1 MLAPVCS
8 SWIWLCRS
16 YSKRSRDFPMGDTSR
31 EWVRAANCMVTRVC
45 LILYILSA
53 RRVWWILEQPVS
65 SVLQYHDR
73 FQEFLK
79 THRVYRTY
87 MCMGPYGAATLK
99 PSYLYSQ
106 HELTEQLKQ
115 DRAGFTPQ
123 TQLVTRSVAGH
134 VTGNANLK
142 GSQAYPSRFGSAI
155 EKLYTK
161 HYTTL
166 ATNAAIM
173 AASDHN
179 PVTIA
184 DILDAVIVN
193 KDCLHCMHMCTC
205 KHACKHACT
214 PYCSYACTCLTMSWC
229 GTAYCVNISVP
240 PFWVV
245 RLGGVI
251 CCVCFFLGGDGVWF
265 CAMCGCKHT

>member
-1 MLAPVCS
+1 
-8 SWIWLCRS
+8 
-16 YSKRSRDFPMGDTSR
+16 
-31 EWVRAANCMVTRVC
+31 VC

-106 HELTEQLKQ
+106 HELTEQSEQ
-115 DRAGFTPQ
+115 DCAGFTPRK
-123 TQLVTRSVAGH
+123 QLVSRSVAGS

-179 PVTIA
+179 TVTIA

-214 PYCSYACTCLTMSWC
+214 HSCSYACTCLAVPWC
-229 GTAYCVNISVP
+229 GTAHGVFTYVQTHVHAHSSSIAHSCSLNLNRFCHSLSYSLASIGHAL
-240 PFWVV
+240 VV
-245 RLGGVI
+245 SGPLAGR
-251 CCVCFFLGGDGVWF
+251 
-265 CAMCGCKHT
+265 